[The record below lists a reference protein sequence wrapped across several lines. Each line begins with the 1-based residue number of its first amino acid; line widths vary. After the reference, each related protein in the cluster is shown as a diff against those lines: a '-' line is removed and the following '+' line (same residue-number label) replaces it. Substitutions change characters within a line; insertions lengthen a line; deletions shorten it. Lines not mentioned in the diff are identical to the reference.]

1 MAKKDEDAQGWEA
14 EVAER
19 RQRGDGKFLLK
30 SNGLSDPPQSWW
42 KSGELDQ
49 IWKMIG

>member
-19 RQRGDGKFLLK
+19 PQRGDGKFLLK
-30 SNGLSDPPQSWW
+30 ADG
-42 KSGELDQ
+42 
-49 IWKMIG
+49 